1 MTDPRSQHPFWMRE
15 EIHEQPDA
23 VAAALTDQAEGIARM
38 AAALRAARPR
48 RLFLVGT
55 GTSFHAAQCAA
66 WFARLEHVPLTT
78 MAVPAH
84 DFVTYPIALTSDDAV
99 VVISHRGTK
108 HYTGKALELARA
120 AKVVTGLVTGQGPH
134 EAPAGVV
141 VLRTCHQDRSS
152 AHTVS
157 YTSALAVLM
166 LLLADY
172 ADCSDD
178 ERLRRVILD
187 LPTQLAAALQT
198 EAVVRELAERYAGR
212 QRVYFVGGGP
222 HAVTA
227 SEAALKVKETSYIV
241 SEGFAVEQMLHGP
254 MQAVEASDLVV
265 AVAPSGPSTQR
276 IGDLLNA
283 ANEIGAARIAVMS
296 GGESLNADASIQ
308 IPPTRESLSPLTSVV
323 ALQLFA
329 YWAAVTRGKNP
340 DCFRLD
346 EPRYKRASGRFAL

>member
-1 MTDPRSQHPFWMRE
+1 MADPRSQHPFWMHE
-15 EIHEQPDA
+15 EIHAQPDA
-23 VAAALTDQAEGIARM
+23 VAAALADQVDGIARV
-38 AAALRAARPR
+38 ATALRAARPR
-48 RLFLVGT
+48 RVLLVGT

-78 MAVPAH
+78 VAVPAY
-84 DFVTYPIALTSDDAV
+84 DFASYPIALTSDDAV

-108 HYTGKALELARA
+108 RYTGKALDLARA
-120 AKVVTGLVTGQGPH
+120 AQVVTALVTGQGPH

-172 ADCSDD
+172 ADD
-178 ERLRRVILD
+178 ERLRRVVLG
-187 LPTQLAAALQT
+187 LPTLLAEALRS
-198 EAVVRELAERYAGR
+198 EAVVRELAERYDDR

-254 MQAVEASDLVV
+254 MQAVEATDLVV
-265 AVAPSGPSTQR
+265 AIAPSGPSAQR

-283 ANEIGAARIAVMS
+283 ANEIGAARIAVVS
-296 GGESLNADASIQ
+296 GGELLTADASIQ
-308 IPPTRESLSPLTSVV
+308 IPAARESVSPLTSVV
-323 ALQLFA
+323 SLQLYA
-329 YWAAVTRGKNP
+329 YWAAVARGRNP

-346 EPRYKRASGRFAL
+346 DPRHKRASSRFAL